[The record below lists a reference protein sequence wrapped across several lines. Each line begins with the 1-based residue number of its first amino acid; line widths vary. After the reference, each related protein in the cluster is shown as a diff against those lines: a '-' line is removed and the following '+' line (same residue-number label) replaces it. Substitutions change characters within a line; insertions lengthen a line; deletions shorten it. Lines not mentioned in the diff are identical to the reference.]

1 VNGFKLKNTLTVYYL
16 TRTSIGDIMDII
28 LANGAPFSGK
38 DTLVNQL
45 LKMFDDSV
53 YIRFKNPLYKRFSER
68 HNIPFDEVVEM
79 CTGRKKDEPNE
90 RIGGLIPR
98 QVLIDISENE
108 IKPQDGPDGVAL
120 RVIEEMLDMEEHGRK
135 TFIFPDSGFEE
146 EKEAFLRIL
155 PRFGL
160 NRIITIRIVR
170 DGCNY
175 EDQKDS
181 RKYLKNPCLIVDNNV
196 DESHLPEEERGLHML
211 EQFID
216 WYAKN

>member
-1 VNGFKLKNTLTVYYL
+1 
-16 TRTSIGDIMDII
+16 MDII
-28 LANGAPFSGK
+28 LTNGAPFSGK
-38 DTLVNQL
+38 DTLVSQL
-45 LKMFDDSV
+45 LQMFDDSV

-79 CTGRKKDEPNE
+79 CTGRKKDLPNE

-108 IKPQDGPDGVAL
+108 IKPKNGPDGVAL
-120 RVIEEMLDMEEHGRK
+120 LVIEEMLDMEEHGRK

-160 NRIITIRIVR
+160 KRITTIRIMR

-181 RKYLKNPCLIVDNNV
+181 RKYLKNPDLIITNNV
-196 DESHLPEEERGLHML
+196 DESHLPHDERGLNML
-211 EQFID
+211 EQFVE
-216 WYAKN
+216 WYTKN